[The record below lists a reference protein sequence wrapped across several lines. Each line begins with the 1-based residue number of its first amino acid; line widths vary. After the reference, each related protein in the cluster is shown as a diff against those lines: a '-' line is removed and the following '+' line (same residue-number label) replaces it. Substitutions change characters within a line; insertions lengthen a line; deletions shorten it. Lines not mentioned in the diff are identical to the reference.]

1 VSELKQFLLPDV
13 GEGLTE
19 AEIVTWH
26 VQPGDRVT
34 INQIIVD
41 IETAKSVVELP
52 SPYEGVVAGL
62 LVPEGETAYVGNPI
76 ISVEVGADAGSG
88 PPPAPQGST
97 SADLVPPP
105 PAEGDGGVEPGIHGV
120 LAPKD
125 EERQSVLVGYGV
137 KPSAT
142 TRRPRK
148 PAAATSAAARAGA
161 RGPAAGTPAGTGGP
175 TTATRAAAATA
186 THAPSAPAPA
196 AASHAAAPATS
207 HAPASQAAPSHAA
220 AASHAAAPSHAAAA
234 SHASATAAARA
245 TPAPA
250 ASGSAAS
257 ASVTPGNGVSVLAK
271 PPVRKLAKDLGIDLS
286 RLSGTGPGGSVTR
299 DDVQSAA
306 RGGQEAAGL
315 ADVNAPA
322 GPQFAAVTAV
332 AREERIRV
340 RGVRKHT
347 AAAMVAS
354 AFTAP
359 HVTEFLQ
366 IDMTE
371 TMTATARLRSLPE
384 FSDVRVSP
392 LLLVAKALMVAAAR
406 HPMINS
412 SWDEEAQ
419 EIVVRHYVNLGIAVA
434 TDRGLVVPNVRDA
447 HALSLPGL
455 ARALAGLTETAR
467 AGKATPADLSAGT
480 ITITNVGIFGVD
492 TGTPILSPGE
502 AAILAFGRVKD
513 APWVHDGQLAVR
525 KVTTLALSFDHRI
538 VDGDL
543 GSAVLRDVGAMLED
557 PLRMLA
563 WS

>member
-1 VSELKQFLLPDV
+1 MSELKQFLLPDV

-26 VQPGDRVT
+26 VQPGDQVT

-62 LVPEGETAYVGNPI
+62 LVPEGETAYVGTPI
-76 ISVEVGADAGSG
+76 ISVEVGAEAGGG
-88 PPPAPQGST
+88 PPPVPQGST

-105 PAEGDGGVEPGIHGV
+105 PAEGGAEPGIHGV
-120 LAPKD
+120 LTPKD
-125 EERQSVLVGYGV
+125 DERQSVLVGYGV

-142 TRRPRK
+142 TRRARK
-148 PAAATSAAARAGA
+148 AAVATSAA
-161 RGPAAGTPAGTGGP
+161 
-175 TTATRAAAATA
+175 
-186 THAPSAPAPA
+186 APA
-196 AASHAAAPATS
+196 AASHAPAAAAPAAAAPAAT
-207 HAPASQAAPSHAA
+207 HAPSTPGPA
-220 AASHAAAPSHAAAA
+220 AASHAPAAAA
-234 SHASATAAARA
+234 PAATRGASAP
-245 TPAPA
+245 PA
-250 ASGSAAS
+250 AAS
-257 ASVTPGNGVSVLAK
+257 AAAAPGNGTSVLAK

-306 RGGQEAAGL
+306 HGGGQEAAKL
-315 ADVNAPA
+315 TDVSAPA
-322 GPQFAAVTAV
+322 GPPASPAQPAAVTAV
-332 AREERIRV
+332 AREERIRI

-371 TMTATARLRSLPE
+371 TMAATARLRSLPE
-384 FSDVRVSP
+384 FGDVRVSP
-392 LLLVAKALMVAAAR
+392 LLLVAKALMVAVGR
-406 HPMINS
+406 HPMVNS
-412 SWDEEAQ
+412 SWDEDAQ

-455 ARALAGLTETAR
+455 AHALAQLSETAR
-467 AGKATPADLSAGT
+467 AGKATPADLSGGT